1 MTVLFNQ
8 NLPRG
13 ATNDFSNQFS
23 DLIYTTTL
31 AANTAQSITVPST
44 SATGMGASASTSNRF
59 IAIFKVQDGKTVFV
73 SRAGTAVVATGS
85 VAATQSELIP
95 NGYEMGRH
103 VKAGDTLSLITAD
116 ASAIVQVVF
125 YFVNA

>member
-13 ATNDFSNQFS
+13 AINDFSNLFS

-31 AANTAQSITVPST
+31 AANTAQSVTVPLT
-44 SATGMGASASTSNRF
+44 SALGMGASASASNAF
-59 IAIFKVQDGKTVFV
+59 IAIFKVQDAKTVFV

-85 VAATQSELIP
+85 VAATQSEMII
-95 NGYEMGRH
+95 NGMGRH

-116 ASAIVQVVF
+116 TTAIVQVLF
-125 YFVNA
+125 YFVTT